1 MEWNWCFFN
10 YTVCNI
16 IIDVSIILNFAHQC
30 LSALVIHDHVKLA
43 EISSS
48 VQMIYRFSY
57 KTLRIDELI
66 SEYQGILICIIFS
79 LVIDYSPTQ

>member
-1 MEWNWCFFN
+1 MFECSRDSW
-10 YTVCNI
+10 
-16 IIDVSIILNFAHQC
+16 SR
-30 LSALVIHDHVKLA
+30 

-66 SEYQGILICIIFS
+66 SDYQGILICIIFS
-79 LVIDYSPTQ
+79 LVIDYWPAQ